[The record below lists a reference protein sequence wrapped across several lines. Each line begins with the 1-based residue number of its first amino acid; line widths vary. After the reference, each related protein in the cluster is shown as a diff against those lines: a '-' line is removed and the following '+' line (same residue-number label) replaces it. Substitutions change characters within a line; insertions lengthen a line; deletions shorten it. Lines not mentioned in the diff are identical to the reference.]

1 MLNRLSLDPNN
12 QKLIYAEELITQ
24 IFCKL
29 TPGITLKVCECE
41 SNILDDSD
49 DLFGQFPVLILKH
62 FIIPRRQIID
72 FWRTATGIDSNL
84 KKRET
89 NQIKLLNSLI
99 QDRLGPILKQDEMK
113 EECRMTLTNKLCT
126 MFMPSISKQQ
136 RLRFEH
142 EFLAFTSPE
151 AKSLEAQNIYKELSR
166 ILGDKPTFFGDKASK
181 NPQISSLD
189 IVAYAYLK
197 REIVNVPHVGN
208 LKNY

>member
-1 MLNRLSLDPNN
+1 MEILMLNRLSLDPNN

-84 KKRET
+84 KKGET
-89 NQIKLLNSLI
+89 N
-99 QDRLGPILKQDEMK
+99 
-113 EECRMTLTNKLCT
+113 
-126 MFMPSISKQQ
+126 
-136 RLRFEH
+136 
-142 EFLAFTSPE
+142 
-151 AKSLEAQNIYKELSR
+151 
-166 ILGDKPTFFGDKASK
+166 
-181 NPQISSLD
+181 
-189 IVAYAYLK
+189 
-197 REIVNVPHVGN
+197 
-208 LKNY
+208 